1 MRVLAQESRKM
12 ELGIERYGS
21 GRFQGQ
27 NGLFRM
33 FWGAFV
39 HFFSGWK
46 SLRERTRALA
56 KFDNFSGN
64 FGGFLDYLERLGPN
78 HNYFL
83 EIEGP
88 AAISS
93 NMRDRGKIY
102 KKNKGFDAKFTGYNE
117 SGIVFQ

>member
-1 MRVLAQESRKM
+1 MALEDFKGKM
-12 ELGIERYGS
+12 VFLGCS
-21 GRFQGQ
+21 GGH
-27 NGLFRM
+27 LCI
-33 FWGAFV
+33 
-39 HFFSGWK
+39 FFSGWK